1 MSESSVD
8 DDPVTAPRM
17 SPLSVYLLFLKFGM
31 RAFGGPVVQIA
42 DQKEEL
48 VTKGKWISEKRITRV
63 FALYQLLP
71 GPEATELACYFG
83 RLAGGRLGGVAGGLG
98 FITPGL
104 LLMLLSSWFY
114 SAYGI
119 QNMVFLSVLWGLEP
133 AMAAL
138 VFRATHKIAD
148 FSFRNHAKEGKP
160 WDWGLAGVG
169 ALAALFTVLNVNYFI
184 VKIQLVI
191 VYLCLARV
199 EEAPAPAPAPA
210 IAAAAPEGGAAA
222 PAPLVAPRKA
232 PEAAPRSAPW
242 HAAAAFFAF
251 APLLVY
257 IGITGA
263 YGRIDNLIPMGVGV
277 ASRLGNTYG
286 GQFVVGL
293 VAGLV
298 TFGGAYT
305 AIPFVE
311 YETVR
316 SGAGAAWVSAQ
327 QFLDSLA
334 ICSVLPTPL
343 VMFITMIGW
352 LSGVNSD
359 KSQSQ
364 LTGLWGA
371 LLMTLGMFIPAFV
384 FPVCFHDSLERVVDK
399 KGWFPRALDAIAAT
413 VVGQIAVTACQLLRN
428 SVTANCYF
436 SGALQGAV
444 CSPSKAPLQACI
456 FAGALNVAYWL
467 PHKFTPVLIVS
478 CSALAGVILFY

>member
-1 MSESSVD
+1 MASKPQDAPPVD

-17 SPLSVYLLFLKFGM
+17 SPFAVFTLFLKFGM

-48 VTKGKWISEKRITRV
+48 VTKGKWISEKRFTRV

-104 LLMLLSSWFY
+104 LLMLLFSWFY
-114 SAYGI
+114 SQYGI
-119 QNMVFLSVLWGLEP
+119 KNAVFVAVLTGMQP

-138 VFRATHKIAD
+138 VFRATHKIAE
-148 FSFRNHAKEGKP
+148 FSFRNHSKEGKP
-160 WDWGLAGVG
+160 WDWGLAAVG
-169 ALAALFTVLNVNYFI
+169 GLAALFTVLNVNYFI
-184 VKIQLVI
+184 AKVQLVI
-191 VYLCLARV
+191 VYLCIVYA

-210 IAAAAPEGGAAA
+210 AAAEEGGAGA
-222 PAPLVAPRKA
+222 PPPPPPPPAKSSTLWLAI
-232 PEAAPRSAPW
+232 
-242 HAAAAFFAF
+242 AAFFTF

-257 IGITGA
+257 IGVTGA
-263 YGRIDNLIPMGVGV
+263 YGRLDDLLPMGVGV
-277 ASRLGNTYG
+277 ATKLGNTYG

-293 VAGLV
+293 VSGLV

-311 YETVR
+311 YEAVR
-316 SGAGAAWVSAQ
+316 SGAWIAAQ

-352 LSGVNSD
+352 LSGVNMAD
-359 KSQSQ
+359 GTQ
-364 LTGLWGA
+364 LTGLFGA

-384 FPVCFHDSLERVVDK
+384 LPVCLHDTLERAIAT
-399 KGWFPRALDAIAAT
+399 KGLFPKALDAVAAT
-413 VVGQIAVTACQLLRN
+413 VVGQIAVTACLLLRA
-428 SVTANCYF
+428 SV
-436 SGALQGAV
+436 
-444 CSPSKAPLQACI
+444 KMPLQACI
-456 FAGALNVAYWL
+456 FMGALNVAYWL
-467 PHKFTPVLIVS
+467 PHKFTPVFVVA
-478 CSALAGVILFY
+478 CSAMAGVILFY